1 MSGTKRAAPVLQHQ
15 DGQAENGSVRKT
27 AHDSTQN
34 DTTFHGG
41 GQIQI
46 ADLLMHGADHALP
59 LRQLKQMTGLP
70 GRDLRRR
77 IEAARIAGEPILSDG
92 NGYFLAENQHEVTQF
107 VTSMNRRA
115 KRIQAVAAAVE
126 RIAVE

>member
-92 NGYFLAENQHEVTQF
+92 NGYFWRK
-107 VTSMNRRA
+107 TSTRLPNLLPL
-115 KRIQAVAAAVE
+115 
-126 RIAVE
+126 

>member
-1 MSGTKRAAPVLQHQ
+1 
-15 DGQAENGSVRKT
+15 
-27 AHDSTQN
+27 
-34 DTTFHGG
+34 
-41 GQIQI
+41 
-46 ADLLMHGADHALP
+46 MHGADHALP
-59 LRQLKQMTGLP
+59 LRQLEQMTGLP

>member
-1 MSGTKRAAPVLQHQ
+1 MNKNKKSRPGDCSTRTAT
-15 DGQAENGSVRKT
+15 ENGTACET

>member
-1 MSGTKRAAPVLQHQ
+1 MIAAP
-15 DGQAENGSVRKT
+15 GRRRKT
-27 AHDSTQN
+27 GRRAKLPTIPPKMIPRST
-34 DTTFHGG
+34 
-41 GQIQI
+41 
-46 ADLLMHGADHALP
+46 AALMHGADHALP